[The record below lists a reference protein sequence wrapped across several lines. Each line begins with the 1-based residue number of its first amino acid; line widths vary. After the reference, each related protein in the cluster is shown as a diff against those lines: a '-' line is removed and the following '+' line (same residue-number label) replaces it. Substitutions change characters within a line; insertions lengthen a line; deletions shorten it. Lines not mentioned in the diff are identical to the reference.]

1 MLSPHAT
8 RLLAKQKPF
17 CGHHLT
23 LSPLLLLANVRMQ
36 YCARLSWLGG
46 AAPGRICWRKRPP
59 VHKIMALNLR
69 ALFLALIMFSQVYL
83 TTCYSM
89 IKLNKLPDRPR
100 EPSDVVVR
108 HRRSILGL
116 LVSYWWR
123 WWATWWPDIKHSL
136 THKYVCAFICG
147 IERKGFLIFL

>member
-1 MLSPHAT
+1 MYLIFSTLIKMNIFQISELFNMLLDVVPACNSFVGQTETFLWPSLGVVTIVVACKCSAAVLCT
-8 RLLAKQKPF
+8 FVLTGRSCPGEDLLTKAF
-17 CGHHLT
+17 
-23 LSPLLLLANVRMQ
+23 PL
-36 YCARLSWLGG
+36 
-46 AAPGRICWRKRPP
+46 

-116 LVSYWWR
+116 LVSY
-123 WWATWWPDIKHSL
+123 
-136 THKYVCAFICG
+136 
-147 IERKGFLIFL
+147 